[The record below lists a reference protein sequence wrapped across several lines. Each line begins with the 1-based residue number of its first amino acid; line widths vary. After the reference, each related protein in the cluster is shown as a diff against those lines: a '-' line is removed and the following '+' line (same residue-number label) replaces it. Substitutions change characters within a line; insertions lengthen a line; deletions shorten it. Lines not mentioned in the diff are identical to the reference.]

1 MFDIRILGAGKEV
14 GRSAIHVDTGSEKF
28 LMDYGIEVQDGNV
41 PIPPKLDL
49 TAVLLSHTHVDHC
62 GMLPELY
69 KRGYTGSVHAL
80 PATFGLADILLY
92 DSIKVQEKKGQIP
105 HFMAHDIKK
114 MMRLKKEVAFKEYH
128 QFGKS
133 TVEFRDAGHVPGSA
147 SIIIGSA
154 GKRLLYTGD
163 IKFMDT
169 TLMKGADTT
178 MKDIDVIV
186 SESTYSYGNHPDRN
200 KLVEKLREIVQ
211 ETFYQNGT
219 TILPSFAIGRT
230 QELLSMLHDLG
241 VPMVVDGMGI
251 SATHEMLNN
260 PDSIKDFR
268 ILQKAFGMAK
278 KIRKRNDRED
288 VLQKPHVIMTTSGMM
303 NGGPVG
309 TYVKKLHDKQN
320 CSLILTGYQVEG
332 TVGRTLM
339 DTGHYKNEGI
349 NVKIKNRFE
358 FMDFSAHTDR
368 NNLIKFYKKLNPEKI
383 ILVHGDHRIEEF
395 AKELNE
401 MGFDAVAPE
410 NGETVKIK

>member
-1 MFDIRILGAGKEV
+1 MIDIRILGAGKEV

-41 PIPPKLDL
+41 PISPKLDL

-69 KRGYTGSVHAL
+69 KRGYEGSVLAL
-80 PATFGLADILLY
+80 PVTFDLADILLH
-92 DSIKVQEKKGQIP
+92 DSIKVQEKKGQVP

-114 MMRLKKEVAFKEYH
+114 MLRLRKEVRYKEVISY
-128 QFGKS
+128 GRS

-147 SIIIGSA
+147 SIIIESG
-154 GKRLLYTGD
+154 GKRILYTGD
-163 IKFMDT
+163 IKFIDT
-169 TLMKGADTT
+169 SLMKGADMS
-178 MKDIDVIV
+178 MKDIDIIV

-200 KLVEKLREIVQ
+200 RLIDKLREIVQ

-219 TILPSFAIGRT
+219 TILPCFAIGRT
-230 QELLSMLHDLG
+230 QELLTILQDLG

-251 SATHEMLNN
+251 EATEEMLNN
-260 PDSIKDFR
+260 PDSLKEPR
-268 ILQKAFGMAK
+268 KLQKAFSMAK
-278 KIRKRNDRED
+278 KIRKRRDREE
-288 VLQKPHVIMTTSGMM
+288 VLQQPHAIMTTAGMM

-309 TYVKKLHDKQN
+309 TYVKKLHDRPD

-332 TVGRTLM
+332 TVGRMLM
-339 DTGHYKNEGI
+339 DTGRYKNEGI
-349 NVKIKNRFE
+349 NVKLKNRFE

-368 NNLIKFYKKLNPEKI
+368 NHLISFYRKLNPEKI

-395 AKELNE
+395 AKELGG

-410 NGETVKIK
+410 NGEKVKIK